1 MAKNVEQVLH
11 HLKARLKDEEKWME
25 KYNSMDAGQY
35 EDGDDKITEGIIE
48 ALEFS
53 IQQIEGLEIPKESNN
68 SLKQMR
74 KKGLSKKKAIK
85 NLNTF
90 LEGN

>member
-11 HLKARLKDEEKWME
+11 DLRARLKDEEKWME
-25 KYNSMDAGQY
+25 KYNSMEVTP
-35 EDGDDKITEGIIE
+35 EDGDEKITEGIIE
-48 ALEFS
+48 ALEYS
-53 IQQIEGLEIPKESNN
+53 IKQIEEVEPPSNN

>member
-11 HLKARLKDEEKWME
+11 DLRARLKDEEKWME
-25 KYNSMDAGQY
+25 KYNSMEVTP
-35 EDGDDKITEGIIE
+35 EDGDEKITEGIIE
-48 ALEFS
+48 ALEYS
-53 IQQIEGLEIPKESNN
+53 IKQIEEVEPPSNN

-90 LEGN
+90 LEGD

>member
-1 MAKNVEQVLH
+1 MAKNLEQVLH
-11 HLKARLKDEEKWME
+11 HLRARLKDEEKWME
-25 KYNSMDAGQY
+25 KYNSMEVTP
-35 EDGDDKITEGIIE
+35 EDGDEKITEGIIE